1 MMLRVVLGNE
11 MTKNPCF
18 SRVFVD
24 FQGVKTIVNLLEVGG
39 IERGH
44 FRNFVRVTPLR
55 FNSMNDSKFQLLFG
69 FIWSGKRKVFFTQV
83 GTNLAQVFVW
93 VG

>member
-18 SRVFVD
+18 SRVFFD

-39 IERGH
+39 IEPPT
-44 FRNFVRVTPLR
+44 RVAG
-55 FNSMNDSKFQLLFG
+55 Q
-69 FIWSGKRKVFFTQV
+69 
-83 GTNLAQVFVW
+83 
-93 VG
+93 